1 MIDSVDAFKER
12 IKEIDVLLAYAR
24 SNQHMLDKYKLFNKT
39 AVVLLCTHFEVFV
52 ESFIAEHVDALR
64 ACYKSDKLPQY
75 MKDNYINDTIKSLK
89 DLASPSKKTKQLKA
103 LFRLHD
109 SKVLDMTDIPD
120 LELDMKY
127 SFGKHG
133 QEDTERL
140 FCKFG
145 FATFVDSP
153 SFKDPF
159 RNINSAINIRNN
171 IIHEGSA
178 PNLSHNDVIMYKN
191 DFLKFASD
199 LESHVLANQE
209 GYYGKV
215 YYVSLI

>member
-12 IKEIDVLLAYAR
+12 IKEIDILLTYAR
-24 SNQHMLDKYKLFNKT
+24 NNQRTLDKYKLFNKT

-52 ESFIAEHVDALR
+52 ESFIAEHVDVLR
-64 ACYKSDKLPQY
+64 ICYKSDTIPQY

-89 DLASPSKKTKQLKA
+89 DLACPSKKAKPLRA

-109 SKVLDMTDIPD
+109 SKVLDMSAISD
-120 LELDMKY
+120 LEIDMKY

-133 QEDTERL
+133 QDDTAKL
-140 FCKFG
+140 FRKFG
-145 FATFVDSP
+145 FAAFVDSP
-153 SFKDPF
+153 SFKAPF

-191 DFLKFASD
+191 DFLKFAGD

-209 GYYGKV
+209 KYYGKV
-215 YYVSLI
+215 YYRL

>member
-12 IKEIDVLLAYAR
+12 IKEIDVLLVYAR
-24 SNQHMLDKYKLFNKT
+24 SNQRTLDKYKLFNKT

-64 ACYKSDKLPQY
+64 LCYKSDTIPQY

-89 DLASPSKKTKQLKA
+89 DLACPSKKAKPLRA

-109 SKVLDMTDIPD
+109 SKVLDMSAISD
-120 LELDMKY
+120 LEIDMKY

-133 QEDTERL
+133 QDDTAKL
-140 FCKFG
+140 FRKFG
-145 FATFVDSP
+145 FAAFVDSP
-153 SFKDPF
+153 AFKVPF

-191 DFLKFASD
+191 DFLKFAGD

-209 GYYGKV
+209 KYYGKV
-215 YYVSLI
+215 YYRL

>member
-1 MIDSVDAFKER
+1 MIDSVDAFKEH
-12 IKEIDVLLAYAR
+12 IKEIDILLTYASKNHR
-24 SNQHMLDKYKLFNKT
+24 SLDRYKLFNKT

-52 ESFIAEHVDALR
+52 ESFIAEHVDVLR
-64 ACYKSDKLPQY
+64 LCYRSDTIPQY
-75 MKDNYINDTIKSLK
+75 MKDNYINDTINSLK
-89 DLASPSKKTKQLKA
+89 EHPIPSKKVKPLRA

-109 SKVLDMTDIPD
+109 SNVLDMSAISD
-120 LELDMKY
+120 LKIDMKY

-140 FCKFG
+140 FRKFG
-145 FATFVDSP
+145 FTDFVDSS

-178 PNLSHNDVIMYKN
+178 PNLTHNDVVTYKN
-191 DFLKFASD
+191 DFLKFAGN
-199 LESHVLANQE
+199 LEYHVVSNQKI
-209 GYYGKV
+209 YYGKEH
-215 YYVSLI
+215 YTL

>member
-1 MIDSVDAFKER
+1 MIDSIDAFKEHM
-12 IKEIDVLLAYAR
+12 KEIDILLTYAR
-24 SNQHMLDKYKLFNKT
+24 SNQRTLEKYKLFNKT
-39 AVVLLCTHFEVFV
+39 AIVLLCTHFEVFI
-52 ESFIAEHVDALR
+52 ESFIAEHVDILKL
-64 ACYKSDKLPQY
+64 CYKSDSMPQY
-75 MKDNYINDTIKSLK
+75 MKDNYIDDTIKSMK
-89 DLASPSKKTKQLKA
+89 DISSPSKKAKPLKA

-109 SKVLDMTDIPD
+109 SKVSDMSAIPD
-120 LELDMKY
+120 LTIDMKY

-133 QEDTERL
+133 QEETKRL

-145 FATFVDSP
+145 FVTFVDSP

-191 DFLKFASD
+191 DFLKFATA
-199 LESHVLANQE
+199 LESHILANQE
-209 GYYGKV
+209 KYYSKV
-215 YYVSLI
+215 YYAL

>member
-1 MIDSVDAFKER
+1 MIDSVDAFKDR
-12 IKEIDVLLAYAR
+12 IKEIDILLTYAR
-24 SNQHMLDKYKLFNKT
+24 NNQRTLDKYKLFNKT

-52 ESFIAEHVDALR
+52 ESFIADHVDALKR
-64 ACYKSDKLPQY
+64 CYKSDTIPQY

-89 DLASPSKKTKQLKA
+89 DLACPSKKAKPLRA

-109 SKVLDMTDIPD
+109 SKVLDMSAISD
-120 LELDMKY
+120 LEIDMKY

-133 QEDTERL
+133 QDDTAKL
-140 FCKFG
+140 FRKFG
-145 FATFVDSP
+145 FAAFVDSP
-153 SFKDPF
+153 AFKAPF

-191 DFLKFASD
+191 DFLKFAGD
-199 LESHVLANQE
+199 LELHVLANQE
-209 GYYGKV
+209 NYYGKV
-215 YYVSLI
+215 YYI

>member
-1 MIDSVDAFKER
+1 MIDSVDAFKDR
-12 IKEIDVLLAYAR
+12 IKEIDILLTYAR
-24 SNQHMLDKYKLFNKT
+24 NNQRTLDKYKLFNKT

-52 ESFIAEHVDALR
+52 ESFIADHVDALKR
-64 ACYKSDKLPQY
+64 CYKSDTIPQY

-89 DLASPSKKTKQLKA
+89 DLACPSKKAKPLRA

-109 SKVLDMTDIPD
+109 SKVLDMSAISD
-120 LELDMKY
+120 LEIDMKY

-133 QEDTERL
+133 QDDTAKL
-140 FCKFG
+140 FRKFG
-145 FATFVDSP
+145 FAAFVDSP
-153 SFKDPF
+153 AFKAPF

-191 DFLKFASD
+191 DFLKFAGD

-209 GYYGKV
+209 KYYGKV
-215 YYVSLI
+215 YYRL

>member
-1 MIDSVDAFKER
+1 MIDSVDAFKEY
-12 IKEIDVLLAYAR
+12 IKEIDILLSYAR
-24 SNQHMLDKYKLFNKT
+24 MNQSKLDRYKLFNKT

-64 ACYKSDKLPQY
+64 ACYKSDTMPQY
-75 MKDNYINDTIKSLK
+75 MKDNYVNDTIKALS
-89 DLASPSKKTKQLKA
+89 DLPFPSKKTKPLKA

-109 SKVLDMTDIPD
+109 SKVLEMTAISD
-120 LELDMKY
+120 LEIDMKY

-133 QEDTERL
+133 QEDTARL

-145 FATFVDSP
+145 FKAFVDSP
-153 SFKDPF
+153 SFKEPF

-191 DFLKFASD
+191 DFLKFATD
-199 LESHVLANQE
+199 LELHVLAKQVN
-209 GYYGKV
+209 YYGKE
-215 YYVSLI
+215 YYAL

>member
-12 IKEIDVLLAYAR
+12 IKEIDILLTYAR
-24 SNQHMLDKYKLFNKT
+24 NNQRTLDKYKLFNKT

-52 ESFIAEHVDALR
+52 ESFIAEHVDVLR
-64 ACYKSDKLPQY
+64 ICYKSDTIPQY
-75 MKDNYINDTIKSLK
+75 MKDNYVNDTIIALR
-89 DLASPSKKTKQLKA
+89 DLPFPSKKTKPLKA

-109 SKVLDMTDIPD
+109 SKVLEMTAISD
-120 LELDMKY
+120 LEIDMKY

-145 FATFVDSP
+145 FTTFVDSP
-153 SFKDPF
+153 SFKGPF

-191 DFLKFASD
+191 DFLKFATD
-199 LESHVLANQE
+199 LELHVLASQE
-209 GYYGKV
+209 KYYGKV
-215 YYVSLI
+215 YYV

>member
-1 MIDSVDAFKER
+1 MIDSVDAFKDR
-12 IKEIDVLLAYAR
+12 IKEIDILLTYAR
-24 SNQHMLDKYKLFNKT
+24 NNQRTLDKYKLFNKT

-52 ESFIAEHVDALR
+52 ESFIADHVDALQR
-64 ACYKSDKLPQY
+64 CYKSDTIPQY

-89 DLASPSKKTKQLKA
+89 DLACPSKKAKPLRA

-109 SKVLDMTDIPD
+109 SKVLDMSAISD
-120 LELDMKY
+120 LEIDMKY

-133 QEDTERL
+133 QDDTAKL
-140 FCKFG
+140 FRKFG
-145 FATFVDSP
+145 FAAFVDSP
-153 SFKDPF
+153 AFKAPF

-191 DFLKFASD
+191 DFLKFATE
-199 LESHVLANQE
+199 LELHVLANQE
-209 GYYGKV
+209 NYYGKV
-215 YYVSLI
+215 YYI

>member
-1 MIDSVDAFKER
+1 MIDSVDAFKDR
-12 IKEIDVLLAYAR
+12 IKEIDILLTYA
-24 SNQHMLDKYKLFNKT
+24 SNNQRTLDKYKLFNKT

-52 ESFIAEHVDALR
+52 ESFIADHVDALKR
-64 ACYKSDKLPQY
+64 CYKSDTIPQY

-89 DLASPSKKTKQLKA
+89 DLACPSKKAKPLRA

-109 SKVLDMTDIPD
+109 SKVLDMSAISD
-120 LELDMKY
+120 LEIDMKY

-133 QEDTERL
+133 QDDTAKL
-140 FCKFG
+140 FRKFG
-145 FATFVDSP
+145 FAAFVDSP
-153 SFKDPF
+153 AFKAPF

-191 DFLKFASD
+191 DFLKFATE
-199 LESHVLANQE
+199 LELHVLANQE
-209 GYYGKV
+209 NYYGKV
-215 YYVSLI
+215 YYI

>member
-12 IKEIDVLLAYAR
+12 IKEIDILLTYAR
-24 SNQHMLDKYKLFNKT
+24 NNQRTLDKYKLFNKT

-52 ESFIAEHVDALR
+52 ESFIAEHVDVLR
-64 ACYKSDKLPQY
+64 ICYKSDTIPQY

-89 DLASPSKKTKQLKA
+89 DLACPSKKAKPLRA

-109 SKVLDMTDIPD
+109 SKVLDMSAISD
-120 LELDMKY
+120 LEIDMKY

-133 QEDTERL
+133 QDDTAKL
-140 FCKFG
+140 FRKFG
-145 FATFVDSP
+145 FAAFVDSP
-153 SFKDPF
+153 AFKAPF

-191 DFLKFASD
+191 DFLKFATD
-199 LESHVLANQE
+199 LELHVLANQE
-209 GYYGKV
+209 NYYGKV
-215 YYVSLI
+215 YYI

>member
-1 MIDSVDAFKER
+1 MIDSVDAFKDR
-12 IKEIDVLLAYAR
+12 IKEIDILLTYAR
-24 SNQHMLDKYKLFNKT
+24 NNQRTLDKYKLFNKT

-52 ESFIAEHVDALR
+52 ESFIAEHVDVVR
-64 ACYKSDKLPQY
+64 ICYKSDTIPQY

-89 DLASPSKKTKQLKA
+89 DLACPSKKAKSLRA

-109 SKVLDMTDIPD
+109 SKVLDMSAISD
-120 LELDMKY
+120 LEIDMKY

-133 QEDTERL
+133 QDDTAKL
-140 FCKFG
+140 FRKFG
-145 FATFVDSP
+145 FAAFVDSP
-153 SFKDPF
+153 AFKAPF

-191 DFLKFASD
+191 DFLKFAGD

-209 GYYGKV
+209 KYYGKV
-215 YYVSLI
+215 YYRL

>member
-1 MIDSVDAFKER
+1 MIDSVDSFKER
-12 IKEIDVLLAYAR
+12 IKEIDILLTYAR
-24 SNQHMLDKYKLFNKT
+24 NNQRTLDKYKLFIKT

-52 ESFIAEHVDALR
+52 ESFMAEHVDVLR
-64 ACYKSDKLPQY
+64 ACYKSDTIPQY
-75 MKDNYINDTIKSLK
+75 MKDNYVNDTIRALR
-89 DLASPSKKTKQLKA
+89 DLPVPSKKTKPLRA

-109 SKVLDMTDIPD
+109 SKVLEMTAISD
-120 LELDMKY
+120 LEIDMKY

-153 SFKDPF
+153 SFRDPF

-191 DFLKFASD
+191 DFLKFATD
-199 LESHVLANQE
+199 LELHVLTNQE
-209 GYYGKV
+209 KYYGKV
-215 YYVSLI
+215 YYA

>member
-12 IKEIDVLLAYAR
+12 IKEIDILLTYAR
-24 SNQHMLDKYKLFNKT
+24 NNQRTLDKYKLFNKT

-52 ESFIAEHVDALR
+52 ESFIADHVDALKR
-64 ACYKSDKLPQY
+64 CYKSDTIPQY

-89 DLASPSKKTKQLKA
+89 DLACPSKKAKPLRA

-109 SKVLDMTDIPD
+109 SKVLDMFAISD
-120 LELDMKY
+120 LEIDMKY

-133 QEDTERL
+133 QDDTAKL
-140 FCKFG
+140 FRKFG
-145 FATFVDSP
+145 FAAFVDSP
-153 SFKDPF
+153 AFKAPF

-191 DFLKFASD
+191 DFLKFAGD

-209 GYYGKV
+209 KYYGKV
-215 YYVSLI
+215 YYRL

>member
-12 IKEIDVLLAYAR
+12 IKEIDILLTYSR
-24 SNQHMLDKYKLFNKT
+24 NNQRTIDKYKLFNKT

-52 ESFIAEHVDALR
+52 ESFMAEHVDVLR
-64 ACYKSDKLPQY
+64 ACYKSDTIPQY
-75 MKDNYINDTIKSLK
+75 MKDNYVNDTIRALR
-89 DLASPSKKTKQLKA
+89 DLPFPSKKTKPLKA

-109 SKVLDMTDIPD
+109 SKVLEMTAISD
-120 LELDMKY
+120 LEIDMKY

-133 QEDTERL
+133 QEETARL

-145 FATFVDSP
+145 FKAFVDSS
-153 SFKDPF
+153 SFKEPF

-191 DFLKFASD
+191 DFLKFTTD
-199 LESHVLANQE
+199 LELHILANQE
-209 GYYGKV
+209 KYYGKV
-215 YYVSLI
+215 YYV

>member
-12 IKEIDVLLAYAR
+12 IKEIDILLTYAR
-24 SNQHMLDKYKLFNKT
+24 NNQRTLDKYKLFIKT

-52 ESFIAEHVDALR
+52 ESFMAEHVDVLR
-64 ACYKSDKLPQY
+64 ACYKSDTIPQY
-75 MKDNYINDTIKSLK
+75 MKDNYVNDTIRALR
-89 DLASPSKKTKQLKA
+89 DLPVPSKKTKPLRA

-109 SKVLDMTDIPD
+109 SKVLEMTAISD
-120 LELDMKY
+120 LEIDMKY

-153 SFKDPF
+153 SFRDPF

-191 DFLKFASD
+191 DFLKFATD
-199 LESHVLANQE
+199 LELHVLANQE
-209 GYYGKV
+209 KYYGKV
-215 YYVSLI
+215 YYA